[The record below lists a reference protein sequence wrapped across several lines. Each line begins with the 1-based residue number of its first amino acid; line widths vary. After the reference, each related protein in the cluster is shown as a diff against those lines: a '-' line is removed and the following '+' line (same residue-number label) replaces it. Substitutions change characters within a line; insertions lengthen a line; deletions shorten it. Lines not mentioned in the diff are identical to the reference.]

1 MNSLYEGFISDLK
14 SKYSLNDRDIMFIIL
29 LKLGFSTTEIASV
42 FEYEENTIYKK
53 KQRLRSRLK
62 QSGNEYLNDILK

>member
-1 MNSLYEGFISDLK
+1 
-14 SKYSLNDRDIMFIIL
+14 MFIIL